1 MRGKSRLRSMPLRQG
16 QPPDNDFVE
25 GFLIMHAIPRLL
37 HTVWAVFLSVV
48 LVACGGGELLLAAL
62 LPGVGTGGTGMV
74 LGTLTGLGSV
84 VVDGVRYDSSQARI
98 ETQADLST
106 SQTLVGSDLAVG
118 QQVSVELDAQGAAT
132 RVEVWSQL
140 AGPVQQLDVAA
151 SRVVVWGQTVEI
163 VGETNNVSGGV
174 ATVISGYARW
184 QDLQVTD
191 LVRVYGRRTVDANGS
206 TTLLRATRI
215 EKVTALQDG
224 LARATGVLQGDAATG
239 WRMGGLV
246 LDLNTAQVLPQGAQA
261 QAGDWVTV
269 TGAWDATTRAS
280 VGQGWLVQRLRLWR
294 AAPPEGQVLQV
305 QGVWRAASSTV
316 VTAQGLEVDV
326 SGTGVLERL
335 RALPDGA
342 VVQVQGVL
350 NRNAG
355 TLVVATVQAPTVAHP
370 EAELRGSITSWV
382 SSASFV
388 VRGMPVDASQAT
400 WVGDTNTALLGNGS
414 YAEVMGAVQGG
425 IVRATQVRVAAWPEK
440 AVLDVTGTVVA
451 MDTATGQFTVK
462 LGDKTIAV
470 TPPEGRLP
478 VLGDTVQVQGHW
490 LNGQLRA
497 DQVLG
502 REAQAPDLIEMAGVV
517 GAVDQGRFLLNGQSI
532 WLDELE
538 DGPMAKAW
546 LNQLKAGLRVQ
557 IRVKVVAGRYL
568 MLGVIPKR

>member
-1 MRGKSRLRSMPLRQG
+1 
-16 QPPDNDFVE
+16 
-25 GFLIMHAIPRLL
+25 MHAIQRLL
-37 HTVWAVFLSVV
+37 HTLWAVLLSAV
-48 LVACGGGELLLAAL
+48 LVACGGGELILAAL

-84 VVDGVRYDSSQARI
+84 VVDGVRYDDSQARI
-98 ETQADLST
+98 ETLTDLST

-163 VGETNNVSGGV
+163 VSDTNNPNASVP
-174 ATVISGYARW
+174 TVVSGYARW
-184 QDLQVTD
+184 QDVQVTD
-191 LVRVYGRRTVDANGS
+191 VVLVYGTRAVDAQGGAV
-206 TTLLRATRI
+206 LRATRI
-215 EKVTALQDG
+215 EKVAALPSR
-224 LARATGVLQGDAATG
+224 LARATGVLQGDAASG
-239 WRMGGLV
+239 WRVGGLV
-246 LDLNTAQVLPQGAQA
+246 VDLNTAQVLPQGTQA

-269 TGAWDATTRAS
+269 TGAWEAATSADA
-280 VGQGWLVQRLRLWR
+280 GQPWRVQRLRLWR

-305 QGVWRAASSTV
+305 QGVWRAAAGTV

-326 SGTGVLERL
+326 SGAGVLDRL

-342 VVQVQGVL
+342 AVQVQGAM
-350 NRNAG
+350 NRPAG
-355 TLVVATVQAPTVAHP
+355 TLVVANVQTPTVP
-370 EAELRGSITSWV
+370 RPGAELRGSITSWV
-382 SSASFV
+382 SAASFV

-400 WVGDTNTALLGNGS
+400 WVGDTSSTPLGNGR
-414 YAEVMGAVQGG
+414 YVEVMGTVQGG
-425 IVRATQVRVAAWPEK
+425 MVRATQVRVEAWPDK

-451 MDTATGQFTVK
+451 SDAATGRFTVK
-462 LGDKTIAV
+462 LNDQTIEV
-470 TPPEGRLP
+470 TLPEGRLP
-478 VLGDTVQVQGHW
+478 ASGETVQVQGHW

-497 DQVLG
+497 DQVVG
-502 REAQAPDLIEMAGVV
+502 REPQVPDVMEMEGVV

-538 DGPMAKAW
+538 DSPSVKAW
-546 LNQLKAGLRVQ
+546 LNQLKAGVRVQ

-568 MLGVIPKR
+568 MLDVVPKR